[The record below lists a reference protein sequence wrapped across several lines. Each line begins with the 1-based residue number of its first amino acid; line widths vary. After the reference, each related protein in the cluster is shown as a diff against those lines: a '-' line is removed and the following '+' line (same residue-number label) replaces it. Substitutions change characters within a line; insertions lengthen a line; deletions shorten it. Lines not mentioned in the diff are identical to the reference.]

1 MNEKFKIRFRRVF
14 WAIVLIASVV
24 IALICFQPVKTEEV
38 KLVGDDGYITEY
50 YEYLDETNC
59 EIEAEFNVP
68 VNSGYI
74 TVSFYDKNE
83 KWLATKRGY
92 FSGYSDDNTL
102 SCEFIGIEGKVD
114 SYIIIGYSDI
124 TARQDSN
131 GKEVVG
137 IIILAVGVPIGLC
150 MFISALMLSYKVYV
164 YDKKLIIVYSGWYHH
179 YMTYGGIK
187 VDEHNTIQTF
197 APIWLSCT
205 LDDGTFISATISL
218 SGRIAL
224 KINNRLYTKMVKHV
238 R

>member
-83 KWLATKRGY
+83 K
-92 FSGYSDDNTL
+92 
-102 SCEFIGIEGKVD
+102 
-114 SYIIIGYSDI
+114 
-124 TARQDSN
+124 
-131 GKEVVG
+131 
-137 IIILAVGVPIGLC
+137 
-150 MFISALMLSYKVYV
+150 
-164 YDKKLIIVYSGWYHH
+164 
-179 YMTYGGIK
+179 
-187 VDEHNTIQTF
+187 
-197 APIWLSCT
+197 
-205 LDDGTFISATISL
+205 
-218 SGRIAL
+218 
-224 KINNRLYTKMVKHV
+224 
-238 R
+238 